1 METTTPNHPIAVNR
15 GQYKIIR
22 VDGTE
27 ELIDRKPNSDAIHEA
42 LGCDTLD
49 TIRIGKNPVNGP
61 PDTVMFVDDIGA
73 GFEGSTPK
81 PVNPKATALYHSVC
95 RPGTTNSI
103 HGDVA
108 IVNDEDFA

>member
-1 METTTPNHPIAVNR
+1 MKP

-27 ELIDRKPNSDAIHEA
+27 QIIERKPTIAAINGW

-49 TIRIGKNPVNGP
+49 TVMIGKNPANGP
-61 PDTVMFVDDIGA
+61 PETVMFVDDIGA

-81 PVNPKATALYHSVC
+81 PINPKATALYHSIC
-95 RPGTTNSI
+95 RPGTTASI

-108 IVNDEDFA
+108 IVNDMDFA